1 MGRTTLMTGAL
12 LLGVALSACGGEKTV
27 TETVTVTAATTTA
40 AGPAPPSERVL
51 YGTIHSLTR
60 KDGRFELRFDPA
72 LFLSGTAAE
81 HAAVE
86 DGALAPGEPVP
97 NDNYIV
103 DETHRLLTY
112 VVSPDAHVTVV
123 TRGPKSTAIP
133 VSELAAILQGKNPK
147 HRQLYD
153 TGNHL
158 GYWIRVGDKYPNPV
172 IALDQQYRP

>member
-1 MGRTTLMTGAL
+1 MGRAALTTWLLVIAL
-12 LLGVALSACGGEKTV
+12 AACGGEKTV
-27 TETVTVTAATTTA
+27 TKTVTVTA
-40 AGPAPPSERVL
+40 GPAPPAERVL
-51 YGTIHSLTR
+51 YGKVESLRR
-60 KDGRFELRFDPA
+60 KDGSFELRFDPA
-72 LFLSGTAAE
+72 LSLSGTAAE

-86 DGALAPGEPVP
+86 DGALEPGDPVP
-97 NDNYIV
+97 NDNYVV

-112 VVSPDAHVTVV
+112 VVPPDAHVTVV
-123 TRGPKSTAIP
+123 TLGPKSTAIS
-133 VSELAAILQGKNPK
+133 VSELAAILQRKNPK